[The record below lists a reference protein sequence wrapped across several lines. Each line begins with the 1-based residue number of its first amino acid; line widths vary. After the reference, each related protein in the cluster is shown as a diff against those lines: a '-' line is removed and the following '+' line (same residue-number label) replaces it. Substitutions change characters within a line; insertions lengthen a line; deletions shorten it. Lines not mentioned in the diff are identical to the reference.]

1 LIRKKTLLKKTVTYE
16 DFNGEKQTEDFYFNL
31 SKAELLEM
39 ELTAPGESMAD
50 HLKAIVAAGNNQV
63 IMDTFK
69 SIIFRAYGEKS
80 VDGKHFHKSDE
91 KAMNFAN
98 SAAYHEL
105 FVELVTDAKA
115 AAEFVNGVVPPE
127 VAQSAASSA
136 EDKRIEALANMQGH
150 KPKQEK
156 PKATTEVVPDLP
168 AAEPVLEAYNEH
180 VSEPDLGAMTKEE
193 LLAHFADKK

>member
-1 LIRKKTLLKKTVTYE
+1 MLKKTIKYK
-16 DFNGEKQTEDFYFNL
+16 DFNEVEHTEDFYFNL

-39 ELTAPGESMAD
+39 EMTAPGESMAD
-50 HLKAIVAAGNNQV
+50 HLKGIVDSGNKQL

-69 SIIFRAYGEKS
+69 SIIFRAYGEKTE
-80 VDGKHFHKSDE
+80 DGKRFDKSDE

-105 FVELVTDAKA
+105 FVELVTDARA
-115 AAEFVNGVVPPE
+115 AADFINGVVPPE
-127 VAQSAASSA
+127 VAQSAASTA
-136 EDKRIEALANMQGH
+136 EDKRIAALANMQGH

-156 PKATTEVVPDLP
+156 PKTTTEVVPDLP

-180 VSEPDLGAMTKEE
+180 VAEKTIEPDLGSMSKEE
-193 LLAHFADKK
+193 VIAYYANQK